1 VTRTTCVYVTMFTQ
15 FKSPTWHVPMSWLT
29 GETKPGSLLWRE
41 HLANRERMGHEFKA
55 NKVVDSPFSS
65 WSRLQG
71 VLLVTFTFGS
81 WVVSGSICA
90 LLLVFGSTATRV
102 GIASY
107 FLMGYLFGPQP
118 FVPGVYDWVGS
129 LEVAKTNGWRLI
141 VVGDDE
147 RDAGAGAG
155 DADKDTAD
163 TRDTKKETKSSSSNP
178 IDCQKKP
185 HLFCSHPHGLFSAG
199 LSLNLV
205 HSASALKRFKAVKIR
220 LLVHWLLVN
229 AFPVIKDWLRA
240 LGQMPCDRSTCSN
253 LLKRG
258 ESCAIGTITVTKS
271 SDPPP
276 SPRLEPTTPCTT
288 KPRLSTSSITLLTV
302 TVSPLVS

>member
-1 VTRTTCVYVTMFTQ
+1 
-15 FKSPTWHVPMSWLT
+15 
-29 GETKPGSLLWRE
+29 
-41 HLANRERMGHEFKA
+41 MGHEFKA